1 MSDKKIIMFV
11 FSSLILTAGYQL
23 YSLELNES
31 RVAVTAHNL
40 DSIAAVDCEDCLS
53 STSDYCE
60 LETNA
65 CSDDPLCSEWL
76 SCTEDCISLSM
87 DKSCFDDCDS
97 THADLHS
104 ECSAFKTC
112 ACVVCIG
119 QCTNMCEPEDRQY

>member
-23 YSLELNES
+23 YSLDQNES
-31 RVAVTAHNL
+31 RVAAAATRKLESVTA
-40 DSIAAVDCEDCLS
+40 VECEDCLS

-60 LETNA
+60 LETNT
-65 CSDDPLCSEWL
+65 CIDDPLCNEWL
-76 SCTEDCISLSM
+76 SCTEDCIALSM

-97 THADLHS
+97 SHADLHN
-104 ECSAFKTC
+104 ECSSFKTC

-119 QCTNMCEPEDRQY
+119 QCTNMCASED